1 MPAAAF
7 GMALRLAGR
16 KGDGQKGKRWVAI
29 FIGVIMLTSVAGF
42 VLSVN
47 PSSQGD
53 AFRHAGLTFRQGQ
66 QGFYSADLGGRLL
79 EFVYRPDSLSDIEI
93 APGVVNAITGSRV
106 VYIAYDSNSTLAQ
119 DMALLQYDAANILE
133 AKYGVF
139 VQPAFTGKNPFNAS
153 VVSCANATSFVPV
166 VLVQQ
171 ANSTAISAA
180 PSNPS
185 CVVLNVSDSI
195 SLARVADRFK
205 YAILEGEGK

>member
-1 MPAAAF
+1 
-7 GMALRLAGR
+7 MALRLAGR

-29 FIGVIMLTSVAGF
+29 FIGVIMLSSVAGF

-53 AFRHAGLTFRQGQ
+53 AFRHAGLTFRQNQ

-119 DMALLQYDAANILE
+119 DMALLQYDAGNILE
-133 AKYGVF
+133 ARYGIF

-166 VLVQQ
+166 LLIQ
-171 ANSTAISAA
+171 AVNATGVGTISAKM
-180 PSNPS
+180 SNPS
-185 CVVLNVSDSI
+185 CIILSVSDATA
-195 SLARVADRFK
+195 LARVADRFK
-205 YAILEGEGK
+205 YAILEGNVK